1 MALEAEMGKENI
13 AAIAERCDVHFIGM
27 GKLNAFEATMRA
39 LAQGEYECVINA
51 GTCGSSSHPFGSTLY
66 PEAALQG
73 DVYIDPEGLFFTPAE
88 HLGTG
93 DEGCT
98 IVSSDNFIGD
108 DTPERQRTLL
118 APYDCMDMEAYAA
131 LKAKFMAGLDN
142 DINTS
147 LGVTAI
153 YDVLKAK
160 TNDATKLA
168 AIADFDRVLSLNLL
182 QAANALKEKQ
192 AKDEAQSA
200 DPEVDALVAARTAA
214 KKEKNFAE
222 ADRIRD
228 LLKDM
233 GVEIIDTPQGT
244 KWRKV

>member
-39 LAQGEYECVINA
+39 LVQGEYECVINV
-51 GTCGSSSHPFGSTLY
+51 GTCGSFSHPFGSTLY

-118 APYDCMDMEAYAA
+118 APYDCMDMEAYAVVRA
-131 LKAKFMAGLDN
+131 VRLHSSLHGVYEPTIYLAKIVSDGCDGSVGDWESCITQLRPTVRAAVEHI
-142 DINTS
+142 INK
-147 LGVTAI
+147 I
-153 YDVLKAK
+153 EQ
-160 TNDATKLA
+160 TK
-168 AIADFDRVLSLNLL
+168 
-182 QAANALKEKQ
+182 Q
-192 AKDEAQSA
+192 
-200 DPEVDALVAARTAA
+200 
-214 KKEKNFAE
+214 
-222 ADRIRD
+222 
-228 LLKDM
+228 
-233 GVEIIDTPQGT
+233 
-244 KWRKV
+244 